1 MDNNHIEVSIEGENQ
16 TAKLPNKEIVLKGK
30 ELLSDSQDRSSLQKN
45 MNIEM
50 PMILSN
56 LGSSVL

>member
-1 MDNNHIEVSIEGENQ
+1 MDNNHIEVSIEDKNQ

-30 ELLSDSQDRSSLQKN
+30 EVLSDSQDRSLFQKN

-50 PMILSN
+50 PMIL
-56 LGSSVL
+56 